1 MEPTSSPVGSSATK
15 RDAATESLDSA
26 IVIFDQIFME
36 VAQIDKYNDP
46 TMGVK
51 TKIPKSILS
60 SSQYCLVKQLSGF
73 LSTTREHLRVRCES
87 ISQSD
92 VGANVSAAATS
103 DAFNGETHK
112 KMNLLKEFLVAEL
125 NRSESAEQKLKAAE
139 NELVLITAERDKLQK
154 KLASYGNAPP
164 SSSSST
170 NAAAPTR
177 GASVKSENAI
187 IERGDHNP
195 ASHVGSF
202 IRKPFGNTYFFGLV
216 ANYDKDHGYFQVR
229 RPCSYELVGLLLT
242 RFPSQ
247 VVYEDTDFEELTYAE
262 LRRVLWSGAT
272 PAAKRDACMKHA
284 RAMKHMSE
292 ALYRAM
298 VEAYEGTV
306 YSATS
311 SLTRPGSE
319 NTAQGKTSSAV
330 DVSSSSSS
338 SSSSG
343 SSSTSTSSSGTSD
356 TASEAVS
363 SVDLPSLTS
372 RVLAVSADLAAATV
386 SDASSSGGDNEASR
400 DSIPGGAAPTAATR
414 AATRSSETEVNP
426 AVNSRVAPSAPI
438 VAAVPKIALSL
449 TAAVLASTTSRPKK
463 PSPTPAKP
471 GAATAFRNLFPT
483 IEPSSTSH
491 KTQASVSGRALLE
504 GSNLTALASLSGE
517 KHPASAVLQTTKAPL
532 RLAAAQVQYV
542 TVSQLCSWPSSHQMS
557 SCRTQT
563 KYPRHPSRR
572 SPLLSLLARTPH
584 ITRLMQRLLKPPY
597 LL

>member
-1 MEPTSSPVGSSATK
+1 MGAARLAEYNCRFILSTIPLIPFLQCKLCQFVKAPSNAVTSPTLLVPTMEPTSPPAGSSATK

-73 LSTTREHLRVRCES
+73 LSTTREHLRGRCQS

-92 VGANVSAAATS
+92 VGAHVSAAATS
-103 DAFNGETHK
+103 DAVNGETHK

-216 ANYDKDHGYFQVR
+216 ANYDKDHGYFQVKH
-229 RPCSYELVGLLLT
+229 PCSYELVGLLLT
-242 RFPSQ
+242 RLRSQ

-292 ALYRAM
+292 SLYRAM
-298 VEAYEGTV
+298 TEAYDAGTV
-306 YSATS
+306 YSSAS
-311 SLTRPGSE
+311 SLARQSSE
-319 NTAQGKTSSAV
+319 NTAQAKTSSAAE
-330 DVSSSSSS
+330 VSSSN
-338 SSSSG
+338 SG

-372 RVLAVSADLAAATV
+372 RVLAVSADHAAATV

-400 DSIPGGAAPTAATR
+400 DSIPGGAALTAAAR
-414 AATRSSETEVNP
+414 SATRSFEPEVNP

-463 PSPTPAKP
+463 ASPTPANP

-491 KTQASVSGRALLE
+491 KTQGSVSGRALPG
-504 GSNLTALASLSGE
+504 GSNLAALAGLRGE
-517 KHPASAVLQTTKAPL
+517 KHPPSAVSQAAKAPPP
-532 RLAAAQVQYV
+532 RLATAQV
-542 TVSQLCSWPSSHQMS
+542 
-557 SCRTQT
+557 
-563 KYPRHPSRR
+563 
-572 SPLLSLLARTPH
+572 
-584 ITRLMQRLLKPPY
+584 
-597 LL
+597 